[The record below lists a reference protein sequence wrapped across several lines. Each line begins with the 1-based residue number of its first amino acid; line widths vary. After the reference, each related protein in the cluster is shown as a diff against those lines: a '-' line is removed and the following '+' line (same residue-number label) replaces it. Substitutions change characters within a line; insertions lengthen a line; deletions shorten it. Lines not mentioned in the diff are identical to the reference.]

1 MSAAPADVMRTWFEE
16 VWNQGREATID
27 RLLAPDGVAHGLP
40 GGDVRGPAA
49 FRDVF
54 HAFRGAF
61 PDIRI
66 VVERMVTEGDVVA
79 VYCRV
84 TGTHTGS
91 SLGIPPTGQRVDFNG
106 VVFARVA
113 DGLVHEGWNC
123 FDFLTM
129 YQQMGVVAAT
139 PGAAAGPAAA
149 GAAG

>member
-27 RLLAPDGVAHGLP
+27 RLLAPDAMAHGLP
-40 GGDVRGPAA
+40 GGDMRGPDA
-49 FRDVF
+49 FRSVF
-54 HAFRGAF
+54 RTFRGAF

-66 VVERMVTEGDVVA
+66 VVDRTVTEGDLVA

-84 TGTHTGS
+84 TGTHTGP
-91 SLGIPPTGQRVDFNG
+91 SLGIPPTGRRVDFDG
-106 VVFARVA
+106 AVFARVTE
-113 DGLVHEGWNC
+113 GILREGWNC

-129 YQQMGVVAAT
+129 YQQLGVVAAN
-139 PGAAAGPAAA
+139 PGAAAGRAAA